1 MAVSYHVLPRFNL
14 ALFAYAGQVTFA
26 ESLAAV
32 AAVARH
38 PDHHDTMRQLCDLSR
53 VTGVERNFPALMQMQ
68 ARMAESLRPKQG
80 ERFVIFYAPH
90 DAARELS
97 HMARKSWD
105 GLDHVLVR
113 EVSEEAEA
121 LALLGLKQ
129 SCIADLVSEMPT

>member
-1 MAVSYHVLPRFNL
+1 MAVHYHVLPRLNL

-38 PDHHDTMRQLCDLSR
+38 PDHHDTMRQLCDLSA
-53 VTGVERNFPALMQMQ
+53 VTGVERDFPALMQMQ
-68 ARMAESLRPKQG
+68 ARMAETLPPRQG
-80 ERFVIFYAPH
+80 ERIVIFYAPH
-90 DAARELS
+90 AAARTLS

-105 GLDHVLVR
+105 GLDQVLVR
-113 EVSEEAEA
+113 EVAHEPEA

-129 SCIADLVSEMPT
+129 ARIADLLLEASP